1 MKKVTLSILATLLM
15 VAQGLWAQAVRTEGD
30 LKTAVKTD
38 QATVTLDYNI
48 ELTNRLDIDG
58 KTVTIDLNG
67 HTLSRSLTAAD
78 ADGQVIAVMNSGKL
92 TIKDSDEYGNG
103 KITGGNAYQGG
114 GIYVYSGCELTIE
127 GGIITGNCAYQIA
140 EGGCGF
146 GGGVENHGT
155 MTMTGGTIT
164 GNFAGQ
170 YGGGIYNAEGA
181 TLTLTGGDIYYNS
194 AIEGGGIYHV
204 GSGGTLNMQGDPQVD
219 DNTGED
225 VRLAPGQLI
234 TVTEAF
240 TQYAHIGVAASVPGI
255 FTTGYSDY
263 NTAAPSKYFFVE
275 TTTMD
280 GGIVTLI
287 DGEASIGQTFD
298 YVERAW
304 DENAKTVTK
313 TIKTCTNY
321 TRINGSSETDWLA
334 LNDGWYVVT
343 GNSSYE
349 SLVIEGADVHLI
361 IPDDMKLT
369 LTGGVRLMAG
379 HKLTIYS
386 QDDDEGVL
394 NVTNSYD
401 DAAGIG
407 SATVE
412 GVERKAGELVIHG
425 GIISATGGKYGAGI
439 GSGAK
444 TKTDAQTED
453 EETNL
458 CNKVTVYG
466 GKVTAIGGTDG
477 AGIGGGQ
484 GSASTYDAYGNHA
497 GTFILY
503 GGEVI
508 AQGGS
513 DAAGVGGGGGYSKGI
528 SSKPNGGRGGIVHVY
543 GGTLRATGGN
553 WGAGI
558 GSGEQD
564 NPIES
569 VNAVT
574 LYVYGGTVTAQGGNC
589 AAGIGGGHNGIG
601 GFVIV
606 SGGEVT
612 ATGGKYGAGIGG
624 GENSAGGNFRITGGK
639 VTAKGAPGA
648 AGIGGGDG
656 TWGFGGQ
663 NYIQGGTVIAEA
675 GTQGGEGN
683 RAFGPGDNIDWG
695 NEEYFSIEFGNEMTV
710 YAGNNGSTGLTRFPS
725 GERVEACKYRS
736 YARVEPCT
744 HEASTTY
751 TIEVDQHSG
760 SCQYCNLDGASHVL
774 TNGKCTECG
783 AVILNDDSDNDNI
796 ISSNAGSTTT
806 PPAVFLKGRSF
817 QHDGKWITLCLPFAL
832 SSFTGTPLEGATVK
846 TLESASFNNNTL
858 TLNFS
863 TGSLTSIEAGK
874 PYIVKW
880 DSGMTTDDPKF
891 TGVTLVEGI
900 NNIVADN
907 TESDAASVVYFQ
919 GLFSPYAISG
929 VNRSLLYLGGDN
941 TIYYPNDKMTIGAFR
956 AYFNLQ
962 GITASDKATDGVRQF
977 VLNFGDEASGIAEVE
992 ADSSLLTPHSSLQ
1005 EGWYTLDGRRL
1016 SGKPTQKGIYVSNG
1030 RKVVIN

>member
-15 VAQGLWAQAVRTEGD
+15 VAQGLWAQVRTED
-30 LKTAVKTD
+30 ALKTAVKTSQTVILYD
-38 QATVTLDYNI
+38 DITLTNGRLDIKGTTVTL
-48 ELTNRLDIDG
+48 
-58 KTVTIDLNG
+58 DLNG
-67 HTLSRSLTAAD
+67 HTLKRQMTAAD
-78 ADGQVIAVMNSGKL
+78 EDGQVIAVMNSGKL
-92 TIKDSDEYGNG
+92 TIDDTSEDEDGI
-103 KITGGNAYQGG
+103 ITGGNAYQGG
-114 GIYVYSGCELTIE
+114 GIYVYEGCELTIM
-127 GGIITGNCAYQIA
+127 GGTITGNHAYQIA
-140 EGGCGF
+140 EGGFGF

-181 TLTLTGGDIYYNS
+181 TLTLTGGFIDFNN
-194 AIEGGGIYHV
+194 ATLGDGIYHV
-204 GSGGTLNMQGDPQVD
+204 GGQGGKLNMKDKPYVKNNID
-219 DNTGED
+219 DE

-234 TVTEAF
+234 TVTGAF
-240 TQYAHIGVAASVPGI
+240 TQDASIGVAASVPGI

-334 LNDGWYVVT
+334 LNDGWHVVT
-343 GNSSYE
+343 GNSSYK

-361 IPDDMKLT
+361 IPNGKTLT
-369 LTGGVRLMAG
+369 LTGGVRLMDG

-407 SATVE
+407 SATVD
-412 GVERKAGELVIHG
+412 GVEQAVGELVIHG
-425 GIISATGGKYGAGI
+425 GIVNATGGKYGAGI

-444 TKTDAQTED
+444 SIADDTD
-453 EETNL
+453 L
-458 CNKVTVYG
+458 CNTVTVYG
-466 GKVTAIGGTDG
+466 GKVTATGGTDG

-484 GSASTYDAYGNHA
+484 GHDIFGNH
-497 GTFILY
+497 GGKFILY
-503 GGEVI
+503 GGEVT

-513 DAAGVGGGGGYSKGI
+513 DAAGVGGGGGDSKGT
-528 SSKPNGGRGGIVHVY
+528 SSKPEGGRGGRLDIY
-543 GGTLRATGGN
+543 GGTLTATGGS

-564 NPIES
+564 NPTES
-569 VNAVT
+569 VNAVS
-574 LYVYGGTVTAQGGNC
+574 LNVYGGTVTAQGGNC

-601 GFVIV
+601 GFVTV
-606 SGGEVT
+606 TGGTVT
-612 ATGGKYGAGIGG
+612 ATGGNHGAGIGG
-624 GENSAGGNFRITGGK
+624 GENSRGGSFRITGGT

-656 TWGFGGQ
+656 TWGYGGQ
-663 NYIQGGTVIAEA
+663 NYILGGTVIAEA

-683 RAFGPGDNIDWG
+683 RAIGPSDNISWED
-695 NEEYFSIEFGNEMTV
+695 EIHFSLELGNEMTV
-710 YAGNNGSTGLTRFPS
+710 YAGNEGSTNLTRFPS

-736 YARVEPCT
+736 YARIEPCT

-760 SCQYCNLDGASHVL
+760 SCQYCNQNDVSHTLV
-774 TNGKCTECG
+774 NGKCKECG
-783 AVILNDDSDNDNI
+783 AVILSDDSDNDVV

-806 PPAVFLKGRSF
+806 PPAVFIKGRSF

-858 TLNFS
+858 TLNFT
-863 TGSLTSIEAGK
+863 TGSLNSIEAGK

-880 DSGMTTDDPKF
+880 DSGTTTDDPKF
-891 TGVTLVEGI
+891 TGVTLVKGI
-900 NNIVADN
+900 NNIVAQN
-907 TESDAASVVYFQ
+907 TESGAASVVYFQ

-941 TIYYPNDKMTIGAFR
+941 TLYYPNDKMTIGAFR